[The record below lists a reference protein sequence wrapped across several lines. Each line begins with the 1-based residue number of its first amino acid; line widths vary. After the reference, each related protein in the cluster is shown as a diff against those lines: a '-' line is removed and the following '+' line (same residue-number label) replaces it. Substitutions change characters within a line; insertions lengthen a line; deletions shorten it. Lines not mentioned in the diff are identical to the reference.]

1 VLTVAW
7 ALAEIREAMYDLE
20 QSCTT
25 DGPQTVVK
33 RKSKL
38 HCASACSGQLECR
51 EMNFDETTKDC
62 SLYKHK
68 ALFFAALPGCVRY
81 KVMFQMCPCNIRREN
96 VSRKSLENLYKA
108 LTLTSIQ
115 PTSKWMHWATLRRHS
130 DRQNRGAD
138 SRRRRDRVAEGVE
151 GERRGEG
158 IFPFPSD
165 YGSGGAMSALLVRS
179 GAKLRV
185 KMDFMHIP

>member
-1 VLTVAW
+1 
-7 ALAEIREAMYDLE
+7 
-20 QSCTT
+20 
-25 DGPQTVVK
+25 
-33 RKSKL
+33 
-38 HCASACSGQLECR
+38 
-51 EMNFDETTKDC
+51 
-62 SLYKHK
+62 
-68 ALFFAALPGCVRY
+68 
-81 KVMFQMCPCNIRREN
+81 
-96 VSRKSLENLYKA
+96 
-108 LTLTSIQ
+108 
-115 PTSKWMHWATLRRHS
+115 MHWATLRRYS

-185 KMDFMHIP
+185 KMDFMRIP